1 MAIRIPII
9 TDLQDKG
16 IKDAQKA
23 FGDFKLAVNNA
34 EGGLGKFK
42 AGSTAIF
49 DAVKANAVTFGLAA
63 GAALFTFAKAG
74 VDAFQ
79 KLAIESGKFAD
90 ATGLAVDQ
98 ASRWV
103 EVSGDIGIETG
114 TVETA
119 IGKMNKVLGTSPG
132 LFKELGVEVATTKD
146 GTKDANETF
155 LNVIDRLQKIKDPA
169 EKARVATQLL
179 GKGWQSMAELI
190 NQGSSTLRNSL
201 ADVSESK
208 VIDAEELAKAK
219 EYRDT
224 MDALK
229 GKFED
234 ISLALGQ
241 ELVPLLTDAASWLE
255 KISSY
260 EIGENSTLGWIF
272 KLGKWNIDRTLYP
285 FKKIAEAVEAI
296 AGSGKDAEVLPET
309 MRSAADETDRFNRA
323 ALNQIPQITNTFEKL
338 AGQVKKTAD
347 EYSADTWERFYEDQ
361 KQIIDVINPD
371 KIDNFRLKLDDLAGV
386 MSADTWER
394 FMTDLDDPIVRILPD
409 RLDKVRVA
417 TQRVYYELKNASD
430 AWDILTGNLNEEVA
444 LDDAKIALEEL
455 QIAANNAFGSGSQKL
470 IDEYDIKAAE
480 FADQLSKIAGEMDNI
495 SSKQILFKFKTEGPA
510 AALEYAR
517 YLARGAEYGGL
528 SQYDA
533 LTLAGISGGL
543 QFRASGGPVRQG
555 GSYIVGEKGPELFT
569 PGSSGSITPNNALGG
584 ANITVNVNG
593 GDPNSIVRALQQYV
607 RQSGPVPLNTR
618 AM

>member
-285 FKKIAEAVEAI
+285 FKKIGEAVEAI

-543 QFRASGGPVRQG
+543 QFRASGGPVMSG

-607 RQSGPVPLNTR
+607 RQSGPVPVNTR

>member
-285 FKKIAEAVEAI
+285 FKKIGEAVEAI

-543 QFRASGGPVRQG
+543 QFRASGGPVMSG

-607 RQSGPVPLNTR
+607 RQSGPVPVNTR
-618 AM
+618 TM

>member
-285 FKKIAEAVEAI
+285 FKKIGEAVEAI

-417 TQRVYYELKNASD
+417 TERVYYELKNASD